1 MKADSDTIAAIA
13 TAPGEGAISVVRVSG
28 PGSLEIADR
37 IFRCRGPLPS
47 QRAGGSFVY
56 GYVIHEGT
64 VADEGLLLI
73 YRAPRSYTREDSI
86 EIQGHGGSA
95 ASQRILRAILDAGA
109 RPANPG
115 EFTQRAFLNGRI
127 DLLQAEAVLD
137 LIRARSDRAAAA
149 ALDQMEG
156 RLSRIFGLMYDR
168 LLRLAAEM
176 EATLDF
182 GDEELPPTILQDVA
196 LRLQAV
202 EQEMALVL
210 STWGEGHLLREG
222 ALVVIGG
229 KPNVGKSTLLNSLLG
244 TQRAIVNQVPG
255 TTRDTIEEHM
265 VIDGYPVRI
274 VDTAGLRDTDCEVE
288 GEGIRRARHSIQ
300 KADILIYMMD
310 ASGEVDEEDLAAL
323 RAKDEGHTIIL
334 ANKSDLAISESIR
347 SYMTKTTV
355 IACSLVRNEGIAEI
369 KQRIADQL
377 KSQSSS
383 IHHSAISER
392 HRKILV
398 LAIKDIQEA
407 LLILRDKDAEIP
419 LASSHIR
426 SALEHLGEANGRVY
440 HEELLQNIFSRFCIG
455 K

>member
-182 GDEELPPTILQDVA
+182 GDEELPPTMK
-196 LRLQAV
+196 R
-202 EQEMALVL
+202 
-210 STWGEGHLLREG
+210 
-222 ALVVIGG
+222 
-229 KPNVGKSTLLNSLLG
+229 
-244 TQRAIVNQVPG
+244 
-255 TTRDTIEEHM
+255 
-265 VIDGYPVRI
+265 
-274 VDTAGLRDTDCEVE
+274 
-288 GEGIRRARHSIQ
+288 
-300 KADILIYMMD
+300 
-310 ASGEVDEEDLAAL
+310 
-323 RAKDEGHTIIL
+323 
-334 ANKSDLAISESIR
+334 
-347 SYMTKTTV
+347 
-355 IACSLVRNEGIAEI
+355 
-369 KQRIADQL
+369 
-377 KSQSSS
+377 
-383 IHHSAISER
+383 
-392 HRKILV
+392 
-398 LAIKDIQEA
+398 
-407 LLILRDKDAEIP
+407 
-419 LASSHIR
+419 IR
-426 SALEHLGEANGRVY
+426 SAVTGVGEIADTQPRMTPY
-440 HEELLQNIFSRFCIG
+440 
-455 K
+455 